1 MITIG
6 SVVDAV
12 VGITDTVTGGIFDLS
27 GQKKDQ
33 KKLEKQIKER
43 EAKAKADEEREKKK
57 QLDSQKDFYE
67 GLRYGNLGL
76 LKPKNEQT
84 IG

>member
-1 MITIG
+1 MTIG

-12 VGITDTVTGGIFDLS
+12 VGVADTVTGGAFDLT
-27 GQKKDQ
+27 GQKK
-33 KKLEKQIKER
+33 KEKQLQKQIRER
-43 EAKAKADEEREKKK
+43 EVKAKQEEEKEKKK